1 MIKLLI
7 FWDLYWRIWRKSLN
21 KNLEKLK
28 KQYSPDFLIINWENM
43 TSWKGPI
50 EKHLIEVK
58 DMWFDC
64 VTWWNHTLTH
74 EKNISDMLDAEDSIF
89 LRPANYYETK
99 DYKLAW
105 RWEKI
110 IEKNWKKILVIN
122 VMSSVFMVD
131 QMYNPFLK
139 TLEII
144 EKYEEKDLDWIIVDF
159 HRETSAETQW
169 MAFLL
174 DWKASFVF
182 WTHTHTQTN
191 DEKILE
197 NWTGT
202 ITDIWMVWPKLWVIW
217 ADFETVKKRFLTWVM
232 RWRIEQK
239 LSWWGVLNGVYV
251 EIDEKKCVK
260 IEKIRIED

>member
-1 MIKLLI
+1 MIKALI
-7 FWDLYWRIWRKSLN
+7 FWDLYWRLGRKSL
-21 KNLEKLK
+21 KRNLEKLK
-28 KQYSPDFLIINWENM
+28 EQYNPDFLIINWENM

-50 EKHLIEVK
+50 EKHLIEIQEL
-58 DMWFDC
+58 WFDC

-74 EKNISDMLDAEDSIF
+74 EANIWEILNDEDSIF

-99 DYKLAW
+99 EFKIAW

-110 IEKNWKKILVIN
+110 IEKNWKKLLVIN

-144 EKYEEKDLDWIIVDF
+144 EKYEWENLDWIIVDF
-159 HRETSAETQW
+159 HRETSAETQG
-169 MAFLL
+169 MALLL

-191 DEKILE
+191 DEKILP

-202 ITDIWMVWPKLWVIW
+202 ITDIWMVWPKIWVIG
-217 ADFETVKKRFLTWVM
+217 ADFESVKKRFMSWMM
-232 RWRIEQK
+232 RWRIEQQ
-239 LSWWGVLNGVYV
+239 LAWGAVLNGVYI
-251 EIDEKKCVK
+251 EIEDFKCKKV
-260 IEKIRIED
+260 EKIRIED